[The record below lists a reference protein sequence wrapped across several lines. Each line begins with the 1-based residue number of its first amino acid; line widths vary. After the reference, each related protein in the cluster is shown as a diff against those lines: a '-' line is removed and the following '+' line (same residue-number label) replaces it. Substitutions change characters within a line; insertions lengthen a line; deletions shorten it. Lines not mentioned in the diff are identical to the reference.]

1 MGGAERSGGSGARA
15 GREQSGGRGRGGGGL
30 LVVGAERGGGWA
42 PWRPAKAVEE
52 PVEAFVLTL
61 SAEGRSGSDVER
73 WREGRAEREG
83 CTRRERRE
91 RREHVAG
98 GEGEE
103 GARTKRA
110 AWRAAW

>member
-1 MGGAERSGGSGARA
+1 M
-15 GREQSGGRGRGGGGL
+15 
-30 LVVGAERGGGWA
+30 VGAERGGGWA

-61 SAEGRSGSDVER
+61 SAEGRSGGDVER

-91 RREHVAG
+91 RREHVAE
-98 GEGEE
+98 GEGHIDARRE
-103 GARTKRA
+103 GAVRVLGECGGRWGGDA
-110 AWRAAW
+110 RDGGSVIVAWRRRRRRRRRRG

>member
-1 MGGAERSGGSGARA
+1 M
-15 GREQSGGRGRGGGGL
+15 
-30 LVVGAERGGGWA
+30 
-42 PWRPAKAVEE
+42 
-52 PVEAFVLTL
+52 EAFVLTL
-61 SAEGRSGSDVER
+61 SAEGRSGGDVER

-83 CTRRERRE
+83 CTRREPERRE
-91 RREHVAG
+91 QREHVAG